1 MASNAQMAEI
11 RSATGELVRLAGRDL
26 DDFWNA
32 LFRSLSPTDF
42 RDELLRF
49 YPDLITT
56 YGDTAGVLGADWYDL
71 MTRAKR
77 QGVSAAQFRA
87 TIAMPAPDEQSIG
100 SAKWALGPLFD
111 EQADSTMTL
120 ARLHGSMQRLV
131 MQPFRDSI
139 WYAAAS
145 DPVRTGVLRRP
156 TGAETCKFC
165 VMLAS
170 RGPVYSYRASGA
182 SSAGAVVGR
191 GSTRS
196 GFDEAGVRL
205 SGGIG
210 QGIQARGRQ
219 ELGNDFHDDC
229 NCEVVVIQSAGD
241 IPEDYDQQK
250 YLELYQQKSGVGRD
264 IPVD

>member
-1 MASNAQMAEI
+1 M
-11 RSATGELVRLAGRDL
+11 
-26 DDFWNA
+26 
-32 LFRSLSPTDF
+32 
-42 RDELLRF
+42 
-49 YPDLITT
+49 
-56 YGDTAGVLGADWYDL
+56 
-71 MTRAKR
+71 
-77 QGVSAAQFRA
+77 
-87 TIAMPAPDEQSIG
+87 
-100 SAKWALGPLFD
+100 
-111 EQADSTMTL
+111 
-120 ARLHGSMQRLV
+120 
-131 MQPFRDSI
+131 
-139 WYAAAS
+139 
-145 DPVRTGVLRRP
+145 
-156 TGAETCKFC
+156 
-165 VMLAS
+165 
-170 RGPVYSYRASGA
+170 
-182 SSAGAVVGR
+182 VGR